1 MKRALRDGSG
11 GISYQVVQEVLNVLT
26 RKLALQRHGYNT
38 TISLFNRCS
47 AYGVITRAMVMLLE
61 KLHAQREAIY
71 AACRRYGARRIR
83 VFGSVARGEE
93 EPDSDIDFLV
103 DFPPGYDLFTQ
114 RLPLAER
121 LAEITGRRLD
131 VIPEHELNRHIR
143 AAVLKEA
150 VDL

>member
-1 MKRALRDGSG
+1 
-11 GISYQVVQEVLNVLT
+11 
-26 RKLALQRHGYNT
+26 
-38 TISLFNRCS
+38 
-47 AYGVITRAMVMLLE
+47 MLLDALHE
-61 KLHAQREAIY
+61 KKDAIH
-71 AACRRYGARRIR
+71 AACRQFGARRIR

-93 EPDSDIDFLV
+93 RADSDIDFLV

-131 VIPEHELNRHIR
+131 IVPEHELNRHLR
-143 AAVLKEA
+143 EAVLNEA

>member
-1 MKRALRDGSG
+1 
-11 GISYQVVQEVLNVLT
+11 
-26 RKLALQRHGYNT
+26 
-38 TISLFNRCS
+38 
-47 AYGVITRAMVMLLE
+47 MLLDALHE
-61 KLHAQREAIY
+61 KRDAIH
-71 AACRRYGARRIR
+71 AACRQFGARRIR

-93 EPDSDIDFLV
+93 RADSDIDFLV

-131 VIPEHELNRHIR
+131 IVPEHELNRHLR
-143 AAVLKEA
+143 EAVLNGV